1 MGMLQ
6 DLLTPEKQ
14 LRFSRVTNKVQIDMD
29 WKTQT
34 TVGTYIL
41 MEAYAVLDPEKYT
54 EIYNDI
60 VVKKYTTAL
69 IKEQWGMNLMKF
81 KNIELPGGISI
92 DGESILAEALKDKE
106 RIEEEMQLKWEL
118 PPGFFI
124 G

>member
-1 MGMLQ
+1 
-6 DLLTPEKQ
+6 
-14 LRFSRVTNKVQIDMD
+14 MD

-81 KNIELPGGISI
+81 KNIELPGGITI
-92 DGESILAEALKDKE
+92 DGETILAEAMKDKE